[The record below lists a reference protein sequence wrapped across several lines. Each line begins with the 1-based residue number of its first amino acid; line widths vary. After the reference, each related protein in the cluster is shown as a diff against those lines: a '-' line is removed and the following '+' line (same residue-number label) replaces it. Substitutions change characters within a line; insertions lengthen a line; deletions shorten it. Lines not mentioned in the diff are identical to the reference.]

1 MPSDKSM
8 LEPKRL
14 CAIILA
20 AGQAVRLRP
29 YSAER
34 PKSLMEIAPSVTIID
49 FILKQLREAGVREV
63 IVATRREYVNAFK
76 DKLARG
82 TRIVVVDGNG
92 EGNLHSLDLAIEAAG
107 PRRFL
112 VIMGD
117 HVFEPEILRLLLK
130 EDDLSKR
137 MLLCLDTQPKGRDL
151 LEGLRVH
158 VSVGGVHRVGKN
170 IPPKGGVDTGVFV
183 LSADARD
190 LVRKVKNESGDGELS
205 SLVNHLAAK
214 GDVDYVDVTK
224 KLWLDVDTAED
235 LAEAR
240 RLYWEILRRS
250 LYKPGDG
257 PVSHRF
263 NRPLSTRL
271 SIFLFKH
278 VPWVTPNRITVISFA
293 LALASAFLFTQ
304 REFGFGAVL
313 VYVSSLLD
321 GVDGE
326 IARLGGKLTGFGIL
340 LDSLLDR
347 IADVALII
355 GLGLVL
361 SPGPLRVG
369 LTGLAVSGV
378 VLVSYI
384 SHLSLHYTDVKGLR
398 GGFPWATR
406 DVRLLLISLGGLV
419 SQPLLPV
426 VFCATAPFV
435 FAARSI
441 LHARTDFK
449 LRASPTLVQTTGK
462 KIPGPEIPVAK
473 RDEIRRHTE
482 SLLPNFLGLV
492 LVTVFLRLAGMALVD
507 VPGLNALIAPLNA
520 GLLLDLAWTLALVY
534 FGYRILLSVKFFAD
548 KFTDLVVSRV
558 QITQNMYTRVITNL
572 FYLVVLGLVWSVA
585 SSILPWLP
593 PVISFLSLALNL
605 VFLSL
610 ALLLAYDMFRTLR
623 RGLGVRWESM
633 IERVSDRMTVRL
645 QSSGDENAEQ
655 ADRRELRPLEEDTP
669 AMSQ

>member
-1 MPSDKSM
+1 MPSDKRMS
-8 LEPKRL
+8 EPKRP

-29 YSAER
+29 YSTER
-34 PKSLMEIAPSVTIID
+34 PKSLMEIAPGVTIID
-49 FILKQLREAGVREV
+49 FILKQLHEIGVREV
-63 IVATRREYVNAFK
+63 IVATRGEYVSAFK
-76 DKLARG
+76 EELGKRA
-82 TRIVVVDGNG
+82 RIVVVDGNG
-92 EGNLHSLDLAIEAAG
+92 EGNLHSLALACEAVG
-107 PRRFL
+107 PRRVL

-117 HVFEPEILRLLLK
+117 HVFEPEILRRLFK
-130 EDDLSKR
+130 EDDASRR
-137 MLLCLDTQPKGRDL
+137 MLLCLDTQPKGRNL

-158 VSVGGVHRVGKN
+158 VSVDSVHRVGKN
-170 IPPKGGVDTGVFV
+170 IPPQGGVDTGLFV
-183 LSADARD
+183 LSADAHD
-190 LVRKVKNESGDGELS
+190 LIRRVENEEGHEELS

-214 GDVDYVDVTK
+214 GDVGYVDVTK
-224 KLWLDVDTAED
+224 KLWLDIDTAED

-257 PVSHRF
+257 PVSHWL

-278 VPWVTPNRITVISFA
+278 AQWVTPNSITVISFV
-293 LALASAFLFTQ
+293 LALVSAFLFTQ
-304 REFGFGAVL
+304 WQFGLGAVL

-326 IARLGGKLTGFGIL
+326 IARLGGKLTGFGSL

-347 IADVALII
+347 IADIALMI

-384 SHLSLHYTDVKGLR
+384 SHLSLQHTDVKRLR

-406 DVRLLLISLGGLV
+406 DVRLLLVSLGGLAF
-419 SQPLLPV
+419 QPLIPV

-441 LHARTDFK
+441 LHARTDFNLK
-449 LRASPTLVQTTGK
+449 AGPTLVQTTGTK
-462 KIPGPEIPVAK
+462 MPEPEIPVARTDK
-473 RDEIRRHTE
+473 IRRHLE
-482 SLLPNFLGLV
+482 SLLLNFLELV
-492 LVTVFLRLAGMALVD
+492 LAMVLLQLARMALGYD
-507 VPGLNALIAPLNA
+507 LGLNALIAPLNA

-534 FGYRILLSVKFFAD
+534 FGYRILISVKFFAD
-548 KFTDLVVSRV
+548 KFTDLVVTRV
-558 QITQNMYTRVITNL
+558 QITQDMYARVITDL
-572 FYLVVLGLVWSVA
+572 FYLIVLGLAWSVA

-593 PVISFLSLALNL
+593 PVISFLSLAVNL
-605 VFLSL
+605 VLLSL

-633 IERVSDRMTVRL
+633 IERVADWVTMRL
-645 QSSGDENAEQ
+645 QSAGDEVAEH
-655 ADRRELRPLEEDTP
+655 ADRKEHQR
-669 AMSQ
+669 

>member
-1 MPSDKSM
+1 
-8 LEPKRL
+8 
-14 CAIILA
+14 
-20 AGQAVRLRP
+20 
-29 YSAER
+29 
-34 PKSLMEIAPSVTIID
+34 MEIAPGVTIID
-49 FILKQLREAGVREV
+49 FILKQLHEIGVREV
-63 IVATRREYVNAFK
+63 IVATRGEYVSAFK
-76 DKLARG
+76 EELGKRA
-82 TRIVVVDGNG
+82 RIVVVDGNG
-92 EGNLHSLDLAIEAAG
+92 EGNLHSLALACEAVG
-107 PRRFL
+107 PRRVL

-117 HVFEPEILRLLLK
+117 HVFEPEILRRLLE
-130 EDDLSKR
+130 EDDASRR
-137 MLLCLDTQPKGRDL
+137 MLLCLDTRPKGRDL

-158 VSVGGVHRVGKN
+158 VSVDSVHRVGKS
-170 IPPKGGVDTGVFV
+170 IPPQGGVDTGLFV
-183 LSADARD
+183 LSADAHD
-190 LVRKVKNESGDGELS
+190 LIRRVENEEGHEELS

-214 GDVDYVDVTK
+214 GDVGYVDVTK
-224 KLWLDVDTAED
+224 KLWLDIDTAED

-257 PVSHRF
+257 PVSHWL

-278 VPWVTPNRITVISFA
+278 AQWVTPNSITVISFV
-293 LALASAFLFTQ
+293 LALVSAFLFTQ
-304 REFGFGAVL
+304 WQFGLGAVL

-326 IARLGGKLTGFGIL
+326 IARLGGKLTGFGSL

-347 IADVALII
+347 IADIALMI

-384 SHLSLHYTDVKGLR
+384 SHLSLQHTDVKRLR

-406 DVRLLLISLGGLV
+406 DVRLLLISLGGLAF
-419 SQPLLPV
+419 QPLIPV

-441 LHARTDFK
+441 LHARTDTK
-449 LRASPTLVQTTGK
+449 LRAGPTLVQTTGT
-462 KIPGPEIPVAK
+462 KIPEPEIPVARTDK
-473 RDEIRRHTE
+473 IRRHLE
-482 SLLPNFLGLV
+482 SLLLNFLELV
-492 LVTVFLRLAGMALVD
+492 LALVLLQLARMALGYD
-507 VPGLNALIAPLNA
+507 LGLNALIAPLNA

-534 FGYRILLSVKFFAD
+534 FGYRILISVKFFAD
-548 KFTDLVVSRV
+548 KFTDLVVTRV
-558 QITQNMYTRVITNL
+558 QITQDMYARVITDL
-572 FYLVVLGLVWSVA
+572 FYLIVLGLAWSVA

-593 PVISFLSLALNL
+593 PVISFLSLAVNL

-610 ALLLAYDMFRTLR
+610 ALLLAYDSFRTLR

-633 IERVSDRMTVRL
+633 IERVADWVTMRL
-645 QSSGDENAEQ
+645 QSSEDETAEY
-655 ADRRELRPLEEDTP
+655 ADRKEHWALEEDTP
-669 AMSQ
+669 PKSQ

>member
-1 MPSDKSM
+1 M
-8 LEPKRL
+8 LFR
-14 CAIILA
+14 
-20 AGQAVRLRP
+20 
-29 YSAER
+29 S
-34 PKSLMEIAPSVTIID
+34 
-49 FILKQLREAGVREV
+49 
-63 IVATRREYVNAFK
+63 
-76 DKLARG
+76 
-82 TRIVVVDGNG
+82 
-92 EGNLHSLDLAIEAAG
+92 
-107 PRRFL
+107 
-112 VIMGD
+112 
-117 HVFEPEILRLLLK
+117 
-130 EDDLSKR
+130 
-137 MLLCLDTQPKGRDL
+137 
-151 LEGLRVH
+151 RVH

-170 IPPKGGVDTGVFV
+170 IPPKGGVDTGLFV

-205 SLVNHLAAK
+205 SLVNHLAAQ
-214 GDVDYVDVTK
+214 GDVGYVDVTK

-240 RLYWEILRRS
+240 RLYWEILRS
-250 LYKPGDG
+250 GLYKPGDG
-257 PVSHRF
+257 IVSHWL
-263 NRPLSTRL
+263 NRPISTRL

-278 VPWVTPNRITVISFA
+278 AQWVTPNSVTVISFV
-293 LALASAFLFTQ
+293 LALGSAILFTQ
-304 REFGFGAVL
+304 WQLGLGAVL

-326 IARLGGKLTGFGIL
+326 IARLGGKLTGFGRL
-340 LDSLLDR
+340 LDSILDR

-384 SHLSLHYTDVKGLR
+384 SHLSLQYTDVKALR

-462 KIPGPEIPVAK
+462 KMPEPEIPVAK
-473 RDEIRRHTE
+473 TDEIRRHTE
-482 SLLPNFLGLV
+482 RLLPNFLGLV
-492 LVTVFLRLAGMALVD
+492 LSTVFLRLARMVLVD

-520 GLLLDLAWTLALVY
+520 GLLLELAWTLALVY